1 MKFNSAIRIAT
12 AAVAVGALASLAACS
27 SAPEEPKPS
36 DGGESSGIEI
46 PGATP
51 EAVEKLN
58 ALYEEAVESGNTDI
72 VFYGPSASTSEALLS
87 VFTERFPELSV
98 TLKDMADA
106 QILTTMQ
113 TEAATGQ
120 RVGDLW
126 WGGDSIQAARE
137 ADICTPID
145 VVTGPDDWDPPTAEE
160 DRLIYFA
167 YRMFGFV
174 YNSDE
179 VSADEAPKG
188 WNDLLDSEWK
198 GKVAM
203 GDPNAGALRHIFTGM
218 LRPDGQQEK
227 FGEKFVEEFAAQD
240 LQYVDP
246 ERNVSAEVASGRFP
260 VGAGVFYGY
269 YLQQKEK
276 GANLEFVFP
285 LEGGGNFLSRSSLCV
300 AKDGPAAAA
309 TELFVNWIFT
319 EEGQQAIAEKDLSY
333 GNTPTAPGPE
343 GMASLD
349 KIDKLPFA
357 NPDPEFNK
365 PFFEFIEKTFK
376 NPNAQ

>member
-1 MKFNSAIRIAT
+1 MKFNSAIRLAT
-12 AAVAVGALASLAACS
+12 VTVAISTLAALSACS
-27 SAPEEPKPS
+27 SAAPEPTT
-36 DGGESSGIEI
+36 DGGSKGVEI
-46 PGATP
+46 PGAT
-51 EAVEKLN
+51 AKASEKLN
-58 ALYEEAVESGNTDI
+58 ELYQAALDSGSTDI
-72 VFYGPSASTSEALLS
+72 VFYGPSASTSEALLE
-87 VFTERFPELSV
+87 VFTERFPGLSV

-137 ADICTPID
+137 ADICTPVD
-145 VVTGPDDWDPPTAEE
+145 VVTGPEGWEPPTAEE

-174 YNSDE
+174 YNTDE

-188 WNDLLDSEWK
+188 WNDLLESEWK

-227 FGEKFVEEFAAQD
+227 FGESFVEDFAAQD
-240 LQYVDP
+240 VQYVDP
-246 ERNVSAEVASGRFP
+246 ERNVAAEVASGRFP

-269 YLQQKEK
+269 YLLQKEK
-276 GANLEFVFP
+276 GANVEFVFP
-285 LEGGGNFLSRSSLCV
+285 LEGGGNFLSRSSMCV
-300 AKDGPAAAA
+300 AQDGPAPDA

-349 KIDKLPFA
+349 QIDKLPFA
-357 NPDPEFNK
+357 NPDAAFNQ
-365 PFFEFIEKTFK
+365 PFFDFIEKTFK
-376 NPNAQ
+376 NPTAQ

>member
-1 MKFNSAIRIAT
+1 MKFTSALRVAT
-12 AAVAVGALASLAACS
+12 AAVAIGSLASLAACS
-27 SAPEEPKPS
+27 SSAAPPAEP
-36 DGGESSGIEI
+36 GGSGETIEI
-46 PGATP
+46 PGASA
-51 EAVEKLN
+51 EATEKLN
-58 ALYEEAVESGNTDI
+58 ELYQAAVESGNTDI
-72 VFYGPSASTSEALLS
+72 VFYGPSASTSQALLE
-87 VFTERFPELSV
+87 VFTDRFPEVSV

-145 VVTGPDDWDPPTAEE
+145 VVTGPEGWDPPTAEE

-167 YRMFGFV
+167 YRMFGFA

-179 VSADEAPKG
+179 VSEDEVPKS
-188 WNDLLDSEWK
+188 WNDLLEPEWK
-198 GKVAM
+198 GKIAM

-218 LRPDGQQEK
+218 LRPDGQKDK
-227 FGEKFVEEFAAQD
+227 FGEEFIEDFAAQD

-246 ERNVSAEVASGRFP
+246 ERNVSAEIASGRFP

-276 GANLEFVFP
+276 GANVEFVFP
-285 LEGGGNFLSRSSLCV
+285 LEGGGNFLSRSSLCA
-300 AKDGPAAAA
+300 AKDGPAAEA

-319 EEGQQAIAEKDLSY
+319 EEGQQALAEKDLSY

-365 PFFEFIEKTFK
+365 PFFEYIEKTFK

>member
-1 MKFNSAIRIAT
+1 MKFNPVVRTAT
-12 AAVAVGALASLAACS
+12 AVVAIGALASLAACAS
-27 SAPEEPKPS
+27 TPAAPEEP
-36 DGGESSGIEI
+36 DAGSSTGIEI
-46 PGATP
+46 PGAT
-51 EAVEKLN
+51 EEQAAKFNE
-58 ALYEEAVESGNTDI
+58 LYEAAVESGNTDI
-72 VFYGPSASTSEALLS
+72 VFYGPSATTSTALLK
-87 VFTERFPELSV
+87 VFTDRFPELSV

-126 WGGDSIQAARE
+126 WGGDSIQAAME
-137 ADICTPID
+137 PDICTPVD
-145 VVTGPDDWDPPTAEE
+145 VFSGPDGFTPPTAQD

-174 YNSDE
+174 YNSDN
-179 VSADEAPKG
+179 VKAADAPKG
-188 WNDLLDSEWK
+188 WNDLLDAEWK
-198 GKVAM
+198 GQIAM

-218 LRPDGQQEK
+218 MRPDGHAEQ
-227 FGEKFVEEFAAQD
+227 FGEAYVEKLAAQD
-240 LQYVDP
+240 IQFVDP

-269 YLQQKEK
+269 YLAQKEK
-276 GANLEFVFP
+276 GAPLEFVFP

-300 AKDGPAAAA
+300 AKDGPAADA

-319 EEGQQAIAEKDLSY
+319 EEGQQALAEKDFSY

-343 GMASLD
+343 GMDSLD

-357 NPDPEFNK
+357 NPDPDFNK
-365 PFFEFIEKTFK
+365 PYFEFIEKTFTK
-376 NPNAQ
+376 